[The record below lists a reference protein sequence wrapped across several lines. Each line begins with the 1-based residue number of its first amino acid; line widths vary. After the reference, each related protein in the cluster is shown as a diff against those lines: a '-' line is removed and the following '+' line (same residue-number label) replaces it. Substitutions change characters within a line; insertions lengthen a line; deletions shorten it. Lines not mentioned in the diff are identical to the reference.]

1 MRYNSEQVL
10 NGLISYADHEIIDKL
25 PTTGKWVVG
34 TAIGMMSNKAEMF
47 VDNLK
52 SNAIVQMLGIVDED
66 GMIDADALISSM
78 KSSADKYGKISVD
91 VPLIGRLSF
100 SSSDVDSL
108 RNYIV

>member
-1 MRYNSEQVL
+1 MKYSGNQIV
-10 NGLISYADHEIIDKL
+10 NGLVSYADHEIIDKL

-34 TAIGMMSNKAEMF
+34 TAIGLMSERADAVIN
-47 VDNLK
+47 NLK
-52 SNAIVQMLGIVDED
+52 DNTIVQMLGIVDED
-66 GMIDADALISSM
+66 GMIDADTLVNHM
-78 KSSADKYGKISVD
+78 KSSADKYGKIYVD